1 MEVLFSTDRLT
12 VLRRAVAYSA
22 QLTIGALHAI
32 LDE

>member
-12 VLRRAVAYSA
+12 VLRAVAYSA